1 MTRAA
6 AAAAVLAIMLPAC
19 SRVAAPG
26 GSRTTRL
33 RMLTLLIT
41 PAREHMD
48 NMLREFNAAHP
59 EIVVTQ
65 ETAPGRGPL
74 LMERLRTQMVTGSPP
89 DMFWLASGEIA
100 RPFIDAGFVAPLNR
114 YYEQYGWEKILIP
127 WAARG
132 IRYREQWWG
141 VPRSTRGMGF
151 WYRTDIFRRWNLP
164 EPTSYSELE
173 YNCRT
178 LREHGVY
185 CLSMG
190 GKFGWNTMR
199 LVDYLLEVSAGPAL
213 HDRLN
218 KLETSWN
225 CPEVIRAYGL
235 LKRWVDEQWIVPG
248 FLSLAPDDAR
258 LPWYRGDAAMV
269 FEGDWMEAAIKTDE
283 QDIANFDFF
292 LAPTGHIP
300 LRFSAFPEQIMVAA
314 ASPHPDKAAVFLN
327 WYIQPDVQR
336 RYFTLLEGPTA
347 TRGVLPDARQ
357 WPKLYKW
364 RQVLGQNNVY
374 WPTDQVF
381 VNQLMDSWF
390 QVQDGVVA
398 GRISPQAA
406 AKQLDEVSRAWK
418 LKRSG
423 S

>member
-1 MTRAA
+1 
-6 AAAAVLAIMLPAC
+6 
-19 SRVAAPG
+19 
-26 GSRTTRL
+26 
-33 RMLTLLIT
+33 MLTLLIT
-41 PAREHMD
+41 PAREHM
-48 NMLREFNAAHP
+48 NTMLAEFTRSHP
-59 EIVVTQ
+59 RIVVAQ

-74 LMERLRTQMVTGSPP
+74 LMERLRTQMVTGDPP

-100 RPFIDAGFVAPLNR
+100 RPFIDAGFVAPLDA
-114 YYEQYGWEKILIP
+114 YYKKYDWEKVLIP

-132 IRYREQWWG
+132 IRYKDQWWG

-151 WYRTDIFRRWNLP
+151 WYRADTFRRWQLTP
-164 EPTSYSELE
+164 PSSYEQLE
-173 YNCRT
+173 DICRT
-178 LREHGVY
+178 LHDHHVY

-199 LVDYLLEVSAGPAL
+199 LLDYLVELSAGPEL

-218 KLETSWN
+218 RLEASWN
-225 CPEVIRAYGL
+225 CPEVARAYAL
-235 LKRWVDEQWIVPG
+235 LKRWVDEEWILPG

-269 FEGDWMEAAIKTDE
+269 FEGDWMEAAIRTDE

-292 LAPTGHIP
+292 LAPTDHVPI
-300 LRFSAFPEQIMVAA
+300 RFSAFPEQIMVAS
-314 ASPHPDKAAVFLN
+314 ASPHKDAAAAFLN

-347 TRGVLPDARQ
+347 AKGVLPDPAQ
-357 WPKLYKW
+357 WPRLYRW
-364 RQVLGQNNVY
+364 RQVLGQDNVY

-390 QVQDGVVA
+390 QVQDSVVA
-398 GRISPQAA
+398 GRLSPEEAARQLQDNAA
-406 AKQLDEVSRAWK
+406 AWKSRG
-418 LKRSG
+418 RS
-423 S
+423 